1 MGIFSCFK
9 ISLIGVSGEIF
20 GGVVIRS
27 KDVEVVAIDL
37 DVSTDWELGW
47 SDELHTLVDVLILLS
62 GKEWSLDDTRILLSW
77 LEDRDGVIS
86 QVEGDDESSIHV
98 FWHLSVESGSES
110 QDLLIVVDVL
120 EEINLG
126 LLWNKIIHIAEG
138 IDFVSETVVWWDLHN
153 DGISGLHWLN
163 VAHWEVSVVSG
174 KEVVLGELVYSLDLE
189 ASTIGYQ
196 VSLAVDLVASQ
207 ISVSNELLTWL
218 IDVEHL
224 RQLLSSKVHGEGISS
239 VIWEV
244 DLSDLHGI
252 VSKEVVPHELEVFRQ
267 GEESEHLSVIVEELL
282 LGSNSSSS

>member
-9 ISLIGVSGEIF
+9 ISLIGVSGEVF
-20 GGVVIRS
+20 GGVVVRS

-62 GKEWSLDDTRILLSW
+62 GKERSLDDTRILLSW

-163 VAHWEVSVVSG
+163 VAHWEVSVVSS

>member
-1 MGIFSCFK
+1 M
-9 ISLIGVSGEIF
+9 SGEVF
-20 GGVVIRS
+20 GGVVVRS

-37 DVSTDWELGW
+37 DISSDWELGW

-62 GKEWSLDDTRILLSW
+62 GKERSLDDTRILLSW

-126 LLWNKIIHIAEG
+126 LLWNKIIHIAKG

-163 VAHWEVSVVSG
+163 VAHWEVSVVSS